1 VTALEEEIAN
11 ELLKMVGN
19 RGKGNAQGSPDL
31 DEGRSI
37 TPKPSRPTLT
47 QIFVVRPVSL
57 LGMVTLLH
65 VQESKAHL
73 LVAAL
78 HAAVPLKQVHSIAKL
93 SILGIVALL
102 HVQESK
108 AHLLVAALHAAVPLK
123 QVHSI
128 AKSQRHTFWWRRC
141 TLQSL
146 SNRYM
151 ALLRVRGTPSG
162 GGVAHCNPSQTD
174 TRHCQDLEA
183 HLLVAALHAAV
194 PLKEVHGIAELISK
208 DLDFNVARPL
218 DEPLQQNA
226 LISEGC
232 SSLPLG

>member
-123 QVHSI
+123 
-128 AKSQRHTFWWRRC
+128 
-141 TLQSL
+141 
-146 SNRYM
+146 
-151 ALLRVRGTPSG
+151 
-162 GGVAHCNPSQTD
+162 
-174 TRHCQDLEA
+174 
-183 HLLVAALHAAV
+183 
-194 PLKEVHGIAELISK
+194 EVHGIAELISK

>member
-1 VTALEEEIAN
+1 MTALEEEIAN

-57 LGMVTLLH
+57 LGMVT
-65 VQESKAHL
+65 
-73 LVAAL
+73 
-78 HAAVPLKQVHSIAKL
+78 
-93 SILGIVALL
+93 LL